1 MTAVDLALAC
11 MCDAAIGD
19 PRSWPHPVRLMGL
32 AIMWFEQR
40 ARLLWRS
47 PQELRWAGI
56 FLAVV
61 LPLLSYA
68 AGWLLILCATSIHDW
83 IGRGVG
89 VILAAT
95 TLAWRD
101 LMDHVG
107 AVARALTAGVLPQAR
122 QAVARIVGRDTETLT
137 EVEEVRATVETIA
150 ESASDGV
157 IAPLLCLLLG
167 GAPLAMAYKAVSTLD
182 SMVGHR
188 DERYQDFG
196 WASAR
201 LDDVV
206 NWIPARVTAGLF
218 VLASWPVF
226 RRLDKTRQAWA
237 MLLRDGM
244 KHPSPNSGRPEAAMA
259 GALGVQ
265 LGGINR
271 YDGVASVRPHL
282 GDAREPLAPCHI
294 AQARMMMTTAYLLA
308 IVCSVVWLW
317 L

>member
-1 MTAVDLALAC
+1 
-11 MCDAAIGD
+11 
-19 PRSWPHPVRLMGL
+19 MGL
-32 AIMWFEQR
+32 AIMWCEQR

-47 PQELRWAGI
+47 PQGLRWAGMV
-56 FLAVV
+56 LAVG

-68 AGWLLILCATSIHDW
+68 AGWLLILCATSMHDW

-89 VILAAT
+89 VVLAAA

-101 LMDHVG
+101 LMDHVSV
-107 AVARALTAGVLPQAR
+107 VAKALTAGALPQAR

-137 EVEEVRATVETIA
+137 EAEVVRATVETIA
-150 ESASDGV
+150 ESTSDGV
-157 IAPLLCLLLG
+157 IAPLLYLLLG
-167 GAPLAMAYKAVSTLD
+167 GAPLALAYKAVSTLD

-188 DERYQDFG
+188 DERYRDFG

-201 LDDVV
+201 LDDLV

-218 VLASWPVF
+218 VLACWPVF
-226 RRLDKTRQAWA
+226 RRIDTTRRAWA

-265 LGGINR
+265 LGGVNQ

-282 GDAREPLAPCHI
+282 GDAHEPLAPCHI
-294 AQARMMMTTAYLLA
+294 AQAQMMMTTAYLLA

>member
-1 MTAVDLALAC
+1 
-11 MCDAAIGD
+11 
-19 PRSWPHPVRLMGL
+19 MGL
-32 AIMWFEQR
+32 AIMWCEQR

-47 PQELRWAGI
+47 PQEIRWAGI
-56 FLAVV
+56 FLAVG

-68 AGWLLILCATSIHDW
+68 AGWLLILCATSMHDW

-89 VILAAT
+89 VVLAAA

-101 LMDHVG
+101 LMDHVS
-107 AVARALTAGVLPQAR
+107 AVAKALTAGALPQAR

-137 EVEEVRATVETIA
+137 EAEVVRATVETIA
-150 ESASDGV
+150 ESTSDGV
-157 IAPLLCLLLG
+157 IAPLLYLLLG
-167 GAPLAMAYKAVSTLD
+167 GAPLALAYKAVSTLD

-188 DERYQDFG
+188 DERYRDFG

-201 LDDVV
+201 LDDLV

-218 VLASWPVF
+218 VLACWPVF
-226 RRLDKTRQAWA
+226 RRIDTTRQAWV
-237 MLLRDGM
+237 MVLRDGM
-244 KHPSPNSGRPEAAMA
+244 KHPSPNSGWPEAAMA

-265 LGGINR
+265 LGGVNQ
-271 YDGVASVRPHL
+271 YDGIASVRPYL
-282 GDAREPLAPCHI
+282 GDEHEPLALRHI
-294 AQARMMMTTAYLLA
+294 AQAQMMMTAAYLLA